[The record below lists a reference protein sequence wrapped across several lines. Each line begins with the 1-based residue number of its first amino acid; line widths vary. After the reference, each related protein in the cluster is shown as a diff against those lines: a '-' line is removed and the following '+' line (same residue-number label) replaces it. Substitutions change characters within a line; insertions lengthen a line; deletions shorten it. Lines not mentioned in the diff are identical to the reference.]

1 MGGKAHP
8 GPLWPALGWK
18 DRGARPR
25 DKQRGPRGPRLS
37 QAARPYLSPGAPRSS
52 HTQPFTGVSCRF
64 GRGKIMG
71 AYFTNKETEAQEG
84 PETWWKL
91 NV

>member
-25 DKQRGPRGPRLS
+25 DKQRGPSGPRPS
-37 QAARPYLSPGAPRSS
+37 QAARPYLSPEARQALTHSLSRGSHAALGEERSWVPILQ
-52 HTQPFTGVSCRF
+52 TR
-64 GRGKIMG
+64 
-71 AYFTNKETEAQEG
+71 
-84 PETWWKL
+84 KL
-91 NV
+91 RLKKVQRLGGS